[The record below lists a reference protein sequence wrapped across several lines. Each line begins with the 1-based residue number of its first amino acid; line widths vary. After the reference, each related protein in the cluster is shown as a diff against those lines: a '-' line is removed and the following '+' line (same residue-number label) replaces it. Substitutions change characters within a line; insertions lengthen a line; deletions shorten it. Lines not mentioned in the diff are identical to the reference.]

1 MFVSWHFLLVS
12 DYAAF
17 YCYLNLIIFDR
28 FGMFISDIDLVS
40 FRFYQITLSWN
51 NNSVNGKV
59 ISNNI
64 FRNSP
69 QILELTNIS
78 HSESQTITFTD
89 TDQDT
94 EYPLVIHC
102 QQGVI
107 EVGDKQLFDNHLC
120 ATKFNQAIQRIRK
133 TRQPITFSL
142 SPPSA
147 AVKFQLMKGVT
158 ALFLIVPLL
167 MLALS
172 LLL

>member
-1 MFVSWHFLLVS
+1 MLLFTVISILLFLIGLE
-12 DYAAF
+12 
-17 YCYLNLIIFDR
+17 CLYLTLIW
-28 FGMFISDIDLVS
+28 